1 MKIEIKKDD
10 LKKVDR
16 KGDLKRLLKH
26 YDGTL
31 NREMTEYLESLIE
44 LEFSVVR
51 DYINDKDRTALSEL
65 EIYRR
70 VLVYNIY
77 NRALKIF
84 KESERDLL
92 IDDNFDDIEGL
103 KAYAKVGKNNIKLFN
118 FNYDDKYN
126 GDISIYQSLADE
138 RVRDAELCRIFKN
151 LEYLYDEDNP
161 YRFQAGPMKFGGP
174 DSRWAVA
181 HQEKI
186 QEYEDKF
193 RQLENR
199 VLTDE
204 DKLEIEL
211 TNEFYDLLLDDYD
224 LDGRSFRIKKDLFS
238 NDESLMKKRL
248 VKTLPGVNINK
259 IVNYK

>member
-1 MKIEIKKDD
+1 MKIERLNDD
-10 LKKVDR
+10 WNKVDR

-26 YDGTL
+26 YDGAL
-31 NREMTEYLESLIE
+31 NSEMTEYLESLIE

-51 DYINDKDRTALSEL
+51 DYISDKDRDALSEL

-70 VLVYNIY
+70 ALVYNIY
-77 NRALKIF
+77 NRALNIF
-84 KESERDLL
+84 KKSERDLL
-92 IDDNFDDIEGL
+92 VDDNSDGIEGL
-103 KAYAKVGKNNIKLFN
+103 KASARVGNNTIKLFN
-118 FNYDDKYN
+118 FDYDDKYN
-126 GDISIYQSLADE
+126 GNISIFQSLADE
-138 RVRDAELCRIFKN
+138 KVRDAELCRIFKN

-174 DSRWAVA
+174 DSRWAIA

-186 QEYEDKF
+186 QEYEEKF
-193 RQLENR
+193 RKLEDR

-211 TNEFYDLLLDDYD
+211 TNEFYDLLLEDYG
-224 LDGRSFRIKKDLFS
+224 LDGRSFRPKRDLFN

-248 VKTLPGVNINK
+248 VKTIPGLSINK
-259 IVNYK
+259 MVNYK